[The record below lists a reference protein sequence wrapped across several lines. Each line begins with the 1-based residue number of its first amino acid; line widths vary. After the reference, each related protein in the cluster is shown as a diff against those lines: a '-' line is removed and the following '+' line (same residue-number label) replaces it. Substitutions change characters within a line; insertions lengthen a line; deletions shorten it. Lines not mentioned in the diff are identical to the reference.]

1 MDERK
6 LNRTPLA
13 RSAILK
19 FESYQAVYFH
29 GIDSLVLERMAL
41 RAATWV
47 ARRVGH
53 YCHAVIPGRGR
64 AGEHGITDFGLAL
77 SLKRAN

>member
-1 MDERK
+1 VIRESSARK
-6 LNRTPLA
+6 KSAKVVLA
-13 RSAILK
+13 
-19 FESYQAVYFH
+19 
-29 GIDSLVLERMAL
+29 SLEPTAL

-53 YCHAVIPGRGR
+53 YCHAVIPGPER

-77 SLKRAN
+77 SLNFGAPRNDQPK